1 LYSSEFWTRYWTAL
15 ILAGLGIFQLVKPST
30 FQLMTP
36 GVFCNLSMFFRSA
49 VAGLSPAQAARV
61 ERVLQARWSAE
72 GISTNPTRYT
82 GLLGIAMAALEFAP
96 GIPFAIPYA
105 IYCLGGALSI
115 LATYLY
121 IKRATERRAAPLVR
135 RSPLDALSPIA
146 IAALAGCLVGVAMF
160 GVNSQDHIGAIG
172 VGISMLVLAWI
183 AWRIAGSQ
191 AIMLGDDPQVEY
203 AVDERLRVSRANG
216 TVALARAPAVVLV
229 GAQLVGVPGT
239 SDLLGGAAVVI
250 TYICFVVAM
259 FTNGMMA
266 RRASKRFTSG
276 AAV

>member
-1 LYSSEFWTRYWTAL
+1 
-15 ILAGLGIFQLVKPST
+15 
-30 FQLMTP
+30 
-36 GVFCNLSMFFRSA
+36 
-49 VAGLSPAQAARV
+49 
-61 ERVLQARWSAE
+61 
-72 GISTNPTRYT
+72 
-82 GLLGIAMAALEFAP
+82 
-96 GIPFAIPYA
+96 
-105 IYCLGGALSI
+105 
-115 LATYLY
+115 
-121 IKRATERRAAPLVR
+121 
-135 RSPLDALSPIA
+135 
-146 IAALAGCLVGVAMF
+146 
-160 GVNSQDHIGAIG
+160 VNSQDHIGAIG